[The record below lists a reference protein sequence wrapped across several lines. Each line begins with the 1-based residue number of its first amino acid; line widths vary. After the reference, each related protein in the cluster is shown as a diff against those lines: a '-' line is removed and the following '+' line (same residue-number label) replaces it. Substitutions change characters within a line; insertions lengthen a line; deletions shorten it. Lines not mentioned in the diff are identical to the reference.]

1 MYTLRSPMLTA
12 EAVLLIV
19 LGIAALLLPVAAGLA
34 ASLVFG
40 VILLLSGALGLLASF
55 ASGGRHPR
63 GWSLLSAVIALVVG
77 LLLLI
82 HPLAGALGL
91 ALLLS
96 VYLLVDGLA
105 LIGLALSHRRR
116 VTGRWSW
123 LLGSGLLDL
132 VLALI
137 LISLNAI
144 GSAVVIGFI
153 VGIDLIAAG
162 IALFLFQRAM
172 PTVSSSSALL

>member
-1 MYTLRSPMLTA
+1 MYTLRSPILTA

-19 LGIAALLLPVAAGLA
+19 LGIAALLLPLAAGVA

-40 VILLLSGALGLLASF
+40 IILLLSGVLGLAASF

-77 LLLLI
+77 VVLLI
-82 HPLAGALGL
+82 NPLAGALGL
-91 ALLLS
+91 TLLLS

-105 LIGLALSHRRR
+105 LIGMALSHRRR

-132 VLALI
+132 VLAVI

-153 VGIDLIAAG
+153 VGIDLIVAG
-162 IALFLFQRAM
+162 IALFLFQRAV
-172 PTVSSSSALL
+172 PTVTSTSALL

>member
-1 MYTLRSPMLTA
+1 
-12 EAVLLIV
+12 V
-19 LGIAALLLPVAAGLA
+19 LGIAALLLPLAAGVA

-40 VILLLSGALGLLASF
+40 IILLLSGLLGLAASF

-77 LLLLI
+77 VVLLI
-82 HPLAGALGL
+82 NPLAGALGL
-91 ALLLS
+91 TLLLS

-105 LIGLALSHRRR
+105 LIGMALSHRRR

-132 VLALI
+132 VLAVI

-153 VGIDLIAAG
+153 VGIDLIVAG
-162 IALFLFQRAM
+162 IALFLFQRAV
-172 PTVSSSSALL
+172 PTVTSTSALL